1 MQSSSELQP
10 DEAPPRDRPVPE
22 PRLPRFTGWL
32 RPLVDAVARI
42 RASIHAKLLF
52 GFLTGA
58 ALLMAMAA
66 LSLVVI
72 GQMNDRMEVLNAQAT
87 KVVLGAALDRGC
99 DPVVHISSSVAL
111 MRHGGSGPDLPLGDI
126 DHAYSRSKA
135 ISEEVAREFQAAG
148 KPS

>member
-1 MQSSSELQP
+1 MRSSSELQP
-10 DEAPPRDRPVPE
+10 DETPPPDRPVPE

-58 ALLMAMAA
+58 ALLMAMAV
-66 LSLVVI
+66 LSQVVI

-87 KVVLGAALDRGC
+87 KVDRARQMLYDITAQSHYRAMAILRHKNDPDEACGVVMLSRLRVHFLPVLVGL
-99 DPVVHISSSVAL
+99 
-111 MRHGGSGPDLPLGDI
+111 SGL
-126 DHAYSRSKA
+126 
-135 ISEEVAREFQAAG
+135 EE
-148 KPS
+148 K